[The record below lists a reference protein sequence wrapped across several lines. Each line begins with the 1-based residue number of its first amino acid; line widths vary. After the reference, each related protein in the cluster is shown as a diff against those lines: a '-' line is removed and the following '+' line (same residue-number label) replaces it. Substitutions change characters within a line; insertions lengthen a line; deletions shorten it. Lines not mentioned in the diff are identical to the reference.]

1 MPYKIRWTLD
11 QRDKFVRRW
20 LRFRAKHGL
29 TQQQLADAMGIH
41 VATVHRVERG
51 HFVPSNDT
59 VDRFA
64 EIEKKFKA
72 GEETERAL
80 AWTPQSTEEI

>member
-1 MPYKIRWTLD
+1 MVYHIKWTLE
-11 QRDKFVRRW
+11 QRQNFIKRW
-20 LRFRAKHGL
+20 LRFRAKYGL

-51 HFVPSNDT
+51 RYVPNNDT

-64 EIEKKFKA
+64 EVERKFKL

-80 AWTPQSTEEI
+80 TWTPGETGEI